1 MRSADYLPERTAADV
16 WLKGSC
22 WQVPRQRD
30 HLLVQRVA
38 AEAAGNVVQG
48 FRYVTWRLRAAVVGP
63 SGVDERFRYAIDGA

>member
-1 MRSADYLPERTAADV
+1 M
-16 WLKGSC
+16 
-22 WQVPRQRD
+22 PRQRD